1 MQKRF
6 FKMIIKKK
14 TLLIFVFLFSFGFES
29 SDHEFKKT
37 ESALINHF
45 VFKESYL
52 FDFCK
57 GCNGDVDS
65 LYVKKKDSSA
75 WLPLKNFSYLDFNS
89 SQDPRIFLPGDIP
102 KEKIF
107 EINELF
113 FAMSLANDKLWE
125 EIIYLIEFGLKNN
138 FLFFEKDG
146 QVFSYSEPVSKEAL
160 GSFKNLIEGIESR
173 LFFIDSNRFHFFL
186 DAVLLLPD
194 SFKRDWFD
202 RIESWQPPKLP
213 N

>member
-6 FKMIIKKK
+6 FKTAMKK
-14 TLLIFVFLFSFGFES
+14 TLLIFIFLFSFGFES
-29 SDHEFKKT
+29 PDGEFKKR
-37 ESALINHF
+37 ESTLINHF

-57 GCNGDVDS
+57 GCNGDADS
-65 LYVKKKDSSA
+65 LSVKEKDSNI
-75 WLPLKNFSYLDFNS
+75 WLPLKNFSYLDLNS
-89 SQDPRIFLPGDIP
+89 SQDPRIFLPAGIP
-102 KEKIF
+102 MEKIF
-107 EINELF
+107 EINDLF
-113 FAMSLANDKLWE
+113 TAMSLANDKLWD

-146 QVFSYSEPVSKEAL
+146 QIFFHSEPESKEDLRLFNA
-160 GSFKNLIEGIESR
+160 SIEGIESR